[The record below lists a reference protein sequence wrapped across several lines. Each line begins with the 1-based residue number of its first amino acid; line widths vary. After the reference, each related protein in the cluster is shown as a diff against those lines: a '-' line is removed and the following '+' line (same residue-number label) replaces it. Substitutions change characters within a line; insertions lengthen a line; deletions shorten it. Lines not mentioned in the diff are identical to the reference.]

1 MGTPAKER
9 VRKWR
14 AKQKEKGGKGISIIL
29 DHDGLS
35 NLKEIQK
42 LCSTSTVAETINKAL
57 SVMGKLAEKEA
68 DNYKLLLMPK
78 EHLSRATESEE
89 VMRDVESFTVLSR

>member
-14 AKQKEKGGKGISIIL
+14 AKQKKSGGKGISIIL
-29 DHDGLS
+29 DKDGLS
-35 NLKEIQK
+35 NLKEIQR
-42 LCSTSTVAETINKAL
+42 LCGTPTVAATINKAL

-68 DNYKLLLMPK
+68 NNYKLLIMPK
-78 EHLSRATESEE
+78 EHMSNSDKKME
-89 VMRDVESFTVLSR
+89 VMRDIESFTVLGG